1 MLNETD
7 NVVTC
12 LTDKQITSLVQKIME
27 KIASQKKN
35 KAISINLMRDL
46 KDTLTD
52 ILNKQIER

>member
-35 KAISINLMRDL
+35 KAISISLMRDL

-52 ILNKQIER
+52 IFNKQIEK

>member
-46 KDTLTD
+46 RDVLTD
-52 ILNKQIER
+52 ILNKQIEK